1 MANEAAQATERRATN
16 WPNVIIELN
25 STTANEV
32 ATSVAVVVAT
42 AVASIKLGIVGL
54 IKRTTVA
61 AGTHKFEHFAT
72 TKEPTK

>member
-1 MANEAAQATERRATN
+1 MANQAAQATERRATN

-32 ATSVAVVVAT
+32 ATSVV

-61 AGTHKFEHFAT
+61 AGTHKFAHLAT

>member
-1 MANEAAQATERRATN
+1 MQFDGQRSGTSDRAASDQLAKCNYRAEQYN
-16 WPNVIIELN
+16 CQ
-25 STTANEV
+25 V
-32 ATSVAVVVAT
+32 ATSVVVAT

-72 TKEPTK
+72 TKDPTK

>member
-32 ATSVAVVVAT
+32 ATSVVVAT

>member
-32 ATSVAVVVAT
+32 ATSVVVVT

-61 AGTHKFEHFAT
+61 AGTHKFELFAT

>member
-32 ATSVAVVVAT
+32 ATSVVVAT

-72 TKEPTK
+72 TKGPTK

>member
-32 ATSVAVVVAT
+32 ATSVVVAT

-72 TKEPTK
+72 TKDPTK